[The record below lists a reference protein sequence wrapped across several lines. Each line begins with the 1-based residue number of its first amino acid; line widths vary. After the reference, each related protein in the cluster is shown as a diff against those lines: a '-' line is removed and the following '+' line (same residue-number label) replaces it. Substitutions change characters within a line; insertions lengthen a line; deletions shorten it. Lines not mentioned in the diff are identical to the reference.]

1 MTTPADSGTTTDGAH
16 DPSIVKFPNN
26 DTYYVYTSHH
36 LIFTS
41 EDLINWKKYDF
52 AGTHT
57 TNTKYTADNGDMP
70 NAGKIQMLDK
80 TFKYM
85 VDNGY
90 DETKING
97 TYWAPDVIYRPDD
110 TAHPYWMYISM
121 SRELG
126 GMNSVIGLIKSP
138 SPRFV

>member
-1 MTTPADSGTTTDGAH
+1 
-16 DPSIVKFPNN
+16 
-26 DTYYVYTSHH
+26 
-36 LIFTS
+36 
-41 EDLINWKKYDF
+41 
-52 AGTHT
+52 
-57 TNTKYTADNGDMP
+57 MP

-90 DETKING
+90 GETKING

-126 GMNSVIGLIKSP
+126 GMNSVIGLIKSS
-138 SPRFV
+138 SPLFWADPDADIVDDGVVFATKRD